1 MKSRPQPEALN
12 QWGVNQL
19 ILLLIQELTNDP
31 VTYTVFSLFKWNLG
45 MFSPPRGGSV
55 GRWVHSHSGP
65 RSCERS
71 GLGLLVVRK
80 RVNSSAVRKWFNSIA
95 VRKRFDSTV
104 VRKRFDSIAVRKEFD
119 SIAFTKW
126 FNSIAVSK
134 RFDSTEVK
142 KRFNSTAVRK
152 RFDCRQKRIRLD
164 CIDKM
169 IQFDCSEKTIR
180 LDYSNIRSHDIIT
193 ENMLIG
199 CNPC

>member
-45 MFSPPRGGSV
+45 MFSPPRGGSE
-55 GRWVHSHSGP
+55 GRWVHLHSGP

-95 VRKRFDSTV
+95 VRKRFDST
-104 VRKRFDSIAVRKEFD
+104 AVRNEFD

-126 FNSIAVSK
+126 FNSI
-134 RFDSTEVK
+134 
-142 KRFNSTAVRK
+142 AVRK

-169 IQFDCSEKTIR
+169 IQFDFSEKTIR

>member
-45 MFSPPRGGSV
+45 MFSPPRGGSE
-55 GRWVHSHSGP
+55 GRWVHLHSGP

-95 VRKRFDSTV
+95 VRKRFDST
-104 VRKRFDSIAVRKEFD
+104 AVRKEFD

-126 FNSIAVSK
+126 FNSIAVRK

-142 KRFNSTAVRK
+142 KQFNSTTVRK

-169 IQFDCSEKTIR
+169 IQFDFSEKTIR

>member
-45 MFSPPRGGSV
+45 MFSPPRGGSE
-55 GRWVHSHSGP
+55 GRWVHLHSGP

-95 VRKRFDSTV
+95 
-104 VRKRFDSIAVRKEFD
+104 
-119 SIAFTKW
+119 FTKW
-126 FNSIAVSK
+126 FNSIAVRK

-142 KRFNSTAVRK
+142 KQFNSTTVRK

-169 IQFDCSEKTIR
+169 IQFDFSEKTIR